1 MGSDV
6 PAFLQA
12 IQLQTFADN
21 FEEHGYDSVA
31 DIRELDSDGFAEL
44 VDVVGLKTGHVAK
57 LKRALYPTAP
67 QPAADPA
74 AAASPDAAAHAGPSP
89 PSQGAAPAVAPQQP
103 APPPPPPPATCLQQE
118 YASLLFERDI
128 LGQLKHGNLHECY
141 AHNGSPS
148 IVVTSMKTSAS
159 AATSAAQT
167 SGRRT
172 ACMTKV
178 TTTATPTTTSATRHT
193 SRSFARW

>member
-74 AAASPDAAAHAGPSP
+74 AAASANHGANAAAHACPSP
-89 PSQGAAPAVAPQQP
+89 PPQGAAPAVAPQQP
-103 APPPPPPPATCLQQE
+103 APPPPPPPPPATGLQQE
-118 YASLLFERDI
+118 YASLLFERDMRG
-128 LGQLKHGNLHECY
+128 GQRPT
-141 AHNGSPS
+141 A
-148 IVVTSMKTSAS
+148 VRKTLAE
-159 AATSAAQT
+159 
-167 SGRRT
+167 
-172 ACMTKV
+172 
-178 TTTATPTTTSATRHT
+178 P
-193 SRSFARW
+193 